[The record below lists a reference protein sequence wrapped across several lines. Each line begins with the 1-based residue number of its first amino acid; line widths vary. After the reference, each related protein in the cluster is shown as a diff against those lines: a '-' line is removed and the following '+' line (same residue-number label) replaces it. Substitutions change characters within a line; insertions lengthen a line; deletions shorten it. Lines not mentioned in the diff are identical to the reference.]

1 MNRNTNNN
9 ILVPIDFSPIA
20 DNALTHAIKIAKVY
34 NNEITLM
41 YILEESFLG
50 GLFSAGQNDVM
61 IDAIK
66 AKVALK
72 AAEITAAHGI
82 KVNHRV
88 EKGKVYKTIA
98 ETANEEGFDSIIM
111 GSSGASGLEQ
121 IVGSNASRTIQY
133 SEVPVVV
140 IKQSPIAEHGYK
152 KIVMPIDL
160 SMESRQKVDWA
171 IHIGKKFK
179 SEIHIVFSNSSDEYL
194 SKRISG
200 GVNIVKAQLE
210 ESGIQ
215 YVLHDLKDS
224 ILDNFANEVLQYSDA
239 VKADLI
245 LVMTHTEKGI
255 RELIIGTLTQQI
267 VIKSEDIPVMC
278 IYPHATGYTFD
289 FMG

>member
-1 MNRNTNNN
+1 MNRKTNNN
-9 ILVPIDFSPIA
+9 ILVPIDFSAIS
-20 DNALTHAIKIAKVY
+20 DNALSHAIKIAKVY
-34 NNEITLM
+34 NNEITLL

-61 IDAIK
+61 VDAIK
-66 AKVALK
+66 AKVAQK
-72 AAEITAAHGI
+72 AQEVSAANGV
-82 KVNHRV
+82 KVNFLV

-98 ETANEEGFDSIIM
+98 EIANADGFDSIIM

-121 IVGSNASRTIQY
+121 IIGSNASRTIQY

-140 IKQSPIAEHGYK
+140 VKQSPIAEHGYK

-160 SMESRQKVDWA
+160 SIESRQKVDWA
-171 IHIGKKFK
+171 IHLGKKFK
-179 SEIHIVFSNSSDEYL
+179 SEIHVVFSNSSDEYL

-200 GVNIVKAQLE
+200 GINIVKAQLE

-224 ILDNFANEVLQYSDA
+224 ILDNFANEVMQYSDI

-267 VIKSEDIPVMC
+267 VNRSEDIPVMC

>member
-1 MNRNTNNN
+1 MNRKTNNN
-9 ILVPIDFSPIA
+9 ILVPIDFSAIS
-20 DNALTHAIKIAKVY
+20 DNALSHAVKIAKVY
-34 NNEITLM
+34 NNEITLL

-50 GLFSAGQNDVM
+50 GLFSAGQNEVM

-66 AKVALK
+66 AKVAQK
-72 AAEITAAHGI
+72 AQEVSSSSGV
-82 KVNHRV
+82 KVNFLV

-98 ETANEEGFDSIIM
+98 EIANADGFDSIIM

-121 IVGSNASRTIQY
+121 IIGSNASRTIQY

-140 IKQSPIAEHGYK
+140 VKQSPIAEHGYK

-160 SMESRQKVDWA
+160 SIESRQKVDWA
-171 IHIGKKFK
+171 IHLGKKFK

-200 GVNIVKAQLE
+200 GINIVKAQLE

-224 ILDNFANEVLQYSDA
+224 ILDNFANEVMQYSDI

-267 VIKSEDIPVMC
+267 VNRSEEIPVMC

>member
-267 VIKSEDIPVMC
+267 VNKSEDIPVMC

>member
-1 MNRNTNNN
+1 MNRKTNNN
-9 ILVPIDFSPIA
+9 ILVPIDFSPISE
-20 DNALTHAIKIAKVY
+20 NALSHAVKVAKVY
-34 NNEITLM
+34 NNEITLL
-41 YILEESFLG
+41 YIMEESFLS

-61 IDAIK
+61 VDAIK
-66 AKVALK
+66 AKVAQK
-72 AAEITAAHGI
+72 ANEVQTASGI

-121 IVGSNASRTIQY
+121 IIGSNASRTIQY

-140 IKQSPIAEHGYK
+140 IKQSPMAEQGYK

-160 SMESRQKVDWA
+160 SMESRQKVEWA
-171 IHIGKKFK
+171 IHLGKKFK

-194 SKRISG
+194 SKRIAG
-200 GVNIVKAQLE
+200 GINIVKAQLE

-267 VIKSEDIPVMC
+267 VNKSEDIPVMC
-278 IYPHATGYTFD
+278 IYHHATGYTFD